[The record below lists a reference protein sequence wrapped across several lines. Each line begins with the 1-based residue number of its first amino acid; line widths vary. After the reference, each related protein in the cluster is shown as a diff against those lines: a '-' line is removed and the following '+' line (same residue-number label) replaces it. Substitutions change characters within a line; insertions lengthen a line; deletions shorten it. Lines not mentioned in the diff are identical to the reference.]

1 MLWPLCAIGNTLK
14 TLHFSCSNAQ
24 NDKDAYIVEQDG
36 RTYIKLSGKRKLMAH
51 DPISVA
57 KGETYKDSILIEV
70 PALMD
75 GAIEGKDIPVSKGN
89 YRYLGN
95 MTIEGN
101 RLKVNLLIDDTD
113 DKKQRP
119 LTWNGEYNLIK
130 TAH

>member
-1 MLWPLCAIGNTLK
+1 
-14 TLHFSCSNAQ
+14 
-24 NDKDAYIVEQDG
+24 
-36 RTYIKLSGKRKLMAH
+36 MAH

-113 DKKQRP
+113 YKKQRP